1 MSWEKTLDHYG
12 VLVEERLRDY
22 LGEAVKEAKDYHP
35 FIGKVYSTLEE
46 FVFRKGKRLASCST
60 LLTYQGYT
68 NRVDDPILKVS
79 AGIELYRHCILIH
92 DDLVDRD
99 DLRRG
104 EKTIHRMFSEER
116 NERFGEG
123 VAVFLG
129 DIAYA
134 LAIEVILNSR
144 FEEDKLARILSIL
157 SERYR
162 EVNES
167 QILDLLFEGKEVD
180 ADEWHI
186 MASKRAASL
195 FRITMLIG
203 AILGGAPEED
213 LEILEEVAVNIGY
226 AFDIQDDIIDTYA
239 SEDQYGRP
247 PCGDLILSKKPLHV
261 VCALGSKNREESEA
275 LKGLLGKKLRA
286 EETEQAKMIIK
297 DSGGLEAAKET
308 SKAHAEKAKAL
319 IANTGL
325 NKETKRFFTSFIDY
339 IEESLDWYK

>member
-22 LGEAVKEAKDYHP
+22 FAEAVKKAKDYHP
-35 FIGKVYSTLEE
+35 FIGKVSSALEE

-68 NRVDDPILKVS
+68 NRIDDPILNVS

-92 DDLVDRD
+92 DDLVDGD

-104 EKTIHRMFSEER
+104 EETIHRIFSGDGDV
-116 NERFGEG
+116 RFGEG

-129 DIAYA
+129 DIAYT
-134 LAIEVILNSR
+134 LAIDVILNSG
-144 FEEDKLARILSIL
+144 FGGDKLAKILRILS
-157 SERYR
+157 EGYR

-167 QILDLLFEGKEVD
+167 QILDLLFEGRQVD
-180 ADEWHI
+180 TDEWYV
-186 MASKRAASL
+186 MASNRAASL
-195 FRITMLIG
+195 FRVTMLVG
-203 AILGGAPEED
+203 AILSGAPERD
-213 LEILEEVAVNIGY
+213 LEILEEAAVNVGY

-261 VCALGSKNREESEA
+261 VCALGSKNREESET
-275 LKGLLGKKLRA
+275 LKELLGRKLTA
-286 EETEQAKMIIK
+286 EEIEQAKMIIR
-297 DSGGLEAAKET
+297 DTGGLEAAKET
-308 SKAHAEKAKAL
+308 SRAHAEKAKAL
-319 IANTGL
+319 IGNAGL
-325 NKETKRFFTSFIDY
+325 NRETKEFFSSFINY
-339 IEESLDWYK
+339 IEESLDWYR